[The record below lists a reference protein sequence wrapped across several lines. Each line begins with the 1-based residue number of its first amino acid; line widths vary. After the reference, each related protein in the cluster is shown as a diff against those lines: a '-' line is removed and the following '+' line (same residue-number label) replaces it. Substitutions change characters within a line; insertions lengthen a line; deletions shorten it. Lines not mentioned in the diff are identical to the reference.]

1 MKLIETPSTAQAA
14 SSASTSTTKTDTSS
28 APLVLMPS
36 YMFSVKLGSLQ
47 VAMFTECSGLGA
59 KRAFEPVKEG
69 GVNDHVHILPGTIEH
84 SNITL
89 KRGISLSTALW
100 DWFQAGQFDFAVSRQ
115 DITIYQF
122 SPETDTGTEQ
132 ATAIK
137 TWSLSK
143 AFPVSWKL
151 GEMTSSNSGLVIETL
166 EIAHDGLSLISS

>member
-14 SSASTSTTKTDTSS
+14 SSAGASATKTDTSS
-28 APLVLMPS
+28 APLVLSPS
-36 YMFSVKLGSLQ
+36 YKFYVKVGNLQ

-69 GVNDHVHILPGTIEH
+69 GINDHVHILPGTIEH

-89 KRGISLSTALW
+89 KRGLSISTALW

-115 DITIYQF
+115 DVTIYQY

-132 ATAIK
+132 ATAFK

-151 GEMTSSNSGLVIETL
+151 GEMNSSSSGLVIETL
-166 EIAHDGLSLISS
+166 EIAHDGLSMITS